1 MQQPISTTF
10 KAMPMPDF
18 TKTHMQPKVEKQV
31 TVPTE
36 FNLESERRRQIA
48 IQALKAK
55 TEAEDRIQESQR
67 KFTAQ
72 PLPNYE
78 KMAINVMPSDRPITV
93 AVKPN
98 FVSDLLP
105 KRVAKP
111 ASPRRGPKDF
121 VF

>member
-1 MQQPISTTF
+1 MAF

-18 TKTHMQPKVEKQV
+18 SKTHMQPKIEKQL

-36 FNLESERRRQIA
+36 FNLESERRRQLA
-48 IQALKAK
+48 IYALKAK
-55 TEAEDRIQESQR
+55 MEAEVRIQENQR

-105 KRVAKP
+105 KRTVRP
-111 ASPRRGPKDF
+111 ASPRKGPKDF

>member
-1 MQQPISTTF
+1 M
-10 KAMPMPDF
+10 
-18 TKTHMQPKVEKQV
+18 
-31 TVPTE
+31 
-36 FNLESERRRQIA
+36 
-48 IQALKAK
+48 
-55 TEAEDRIQESQR
+55 EAEVRMQMSQR

-105 KRVAKP
+105 KRAVKP
-111 ASPRRGPKDF
+111 ASPKKGPKDF

>member
-1 MQQPISTTF
+1 
-10 KAMPMPDF
+10 MPMPDF
-18 TKTHMQPKVEKQV
+18 SKTYMQPKVEKQV

-36 FNLESERRRQIA
+36 FNLESERRRQLA

-55 TEAEDRIQESQR
+55 MEAEERVQESQR

-78 KMAINVMPSDRPITV
+78 KMAIKVMPSDRAITV

-105 KRVAKP
+105 KRVVKP
-111 ASPRRGPKDF
+111 ATPKKGPKDF